1 MNKQKSILHAPDIE
15 DTPYFEEDYLD
26 EDVRRDYE
34 KDIGQAVKSHMPYG
48 HKEDTLTEEEKIMKE
63 KQTEEKVNEI
73 VNYATILL

>member
-1 MNKQKSILHAPDIE
+1 MNSNKKSILHYPDIE

-26 EDVRRDYE
+26 EDVRKDYE
-34 KDIGQAVKSHMPYG
+34 KDLRQAVISHIP
-48 HKEDTLTEEEKIMKE
+48 HKNDNLTDEEKIMKE